1 MAEVRKG
8 RLRRWIGAL
17 WGLVDGLRRFTVNL
31 IFLLFMAVVL
41 AWIFATQT
49 PQVPEGAALLLAPGG
64 DLVEENSVTSPLILL
79 REGAGHPE
87 SPMSDLIEALTAART
102 DNRIRALVIDT
113 DKLEGAGL
121 AKVEELRRAIAD
133 FRAAGKSVYAWGSR
147 FDQAQYLLAASAE
160 EVTLAPDGHVLV
172 RGFARYTSYFKGL
185 LDKLGIKIHVFK
197 VGTWKSFTEPYTRD
211 TMSEEDR
218 LATTDLLQQA
228 WSLFRQGVAESRKL
242 PVEAVDRYVA
252 DFPEALAAVQ
262 GDTAR
267 LALETKLVDAVLPK
281 DAWEARLKERLGA
294 SADGKGFK
302 QVSLPA
308 YLDAVRAARPPL
320 TGKVAV
326 LVAQGTILDGEQP
339 PGAVGGDTLARII
352 QAAREDDQV
361 KAVVLRIDSP
371 GGSAYASEVIRRELE
386 LTRQA
391 GKPVVASLSAVAA
404 SGGYWIA
411 TGADEIWASP
421 STLTG
426 SIGIFAMFPDI
437 SEPLSRLGIT
447 VDGVATSSLAGA
459 LDPRR
464 PLDPAAA
471 EAMQWGI
478 RHGYNRFIQRVAEGR
493 RLSVE
498 DVEKVAQGRVWLGVE
513 AHARGLVDKLGG
525 FEQAVAAAA
534 QRAGLER
541 FEVIRA
547 ETELPVR
554 DRLLRHLFETVGP
567 SRELVSPPG
576 PVGRLVANFETR
588 AGDLLRWNDPNHV
601 YAHCLCGGL

>member
-64 DLVEENSVTSPLILL
+64 DLVEENSVTSPLTLL

-386 LTRQA
+386 
-391 GKPVVASLSAVAA
+391 V
-404 SGGYWIA
+404 
-411 TGADEIWASP
+411 
-421 STLTG
+421 
-426 SIGIFAMFPDI
+426 
-437 SEPLSRLGIT
+437 
-447 VDGVATSSLAGA
+447 
-459 LDPRR
+459 
-464 PLDPAAA
+464 
-471 EAMQWGI
+471 
-478 RHGYNRFIQRVAEGR
+478 
-493 RLSVE
+493 
-498 DVEKVAQGRVWLGVE
+498 
-513 AHARGLVDKLGG
+513 
-525 FEQAVAAAA
+525 
-534 QRAGLER
+534 
-541 FEVIRA
+541 
-547 ETELPVR
+547 
-554 DRLLRHLFETVGP
+554 
-567 SRELVSPPG
+567 
-576 PVGRLVANFETR
+576 
-588 AGDLLRWNDPNHV
+588 
-601 YAHCLCGGL
+601 

>member
-64 DLVEENSVTSPLILL
+64 DLVEENSVTSPLTLL

-371 GGSAYASEVIRRELE
+371 GGSAYASR
-386 LTRQA
+386 
-391 GKPVVASLSAVAA
+391 
-404 SGGYWIA
+404 
-411 TGADEIWASP
+411 
-421 STLTG
+421 
-426 SIGIFAMFPDI
+426 
-437 SEPLSRLGIT
+437 
-447 VDGVATSSLAGA
+447 
-459 LDPRR
+459 
-464 PLDPAAA
+464 
-471 EAMQWGI
+471 
-478 RHGYNRFIQRVAEGR
+478 
-493 RLSVE
+493 
-498 DVEKVAQGRVWLGVE
+498 
-513 AHARGLVDKLGG
+513 
-525 FEQAVAAAA
+525 
-534 QRAGLER
+534 
-541 FEVIRA
+541 
-547 ETELPVR
+547 
-554 DRLLRHLFETVGP
+554 
-567 SRELVSPPG
+567 
-576 PVGRLVANFETR
+576 
-588 AGDLLRWNDPNHV
+588 
-601 YAHCLCGGL
+601 